1 MTEEYHTPKDLV
13 NKQPLTIGLQVL
25 TKNDVSDETYAN
37 EPIQRK
43 NSNAADNLNKV
54 IFTPCHTICYLYVK
68 QFYKI

>member
-43 NSNAADNLNKV
+43 NSNAAENLNKV
-54 IFTPCHTICYLYVK
+54 IIIPYHTRCYLYANER
-68 QFYKI
+68 

>member
-25 TKNDVSDETYAN
+25 TKYDASSETYAN

-43 NSNAADNLNKV
+43 NSNAADNSNKV
-54 IFTPCHTICYLYVK
+54 ILTIFHSLCD
-68 QFYKI
+68 FYAN